1 MPTPAAG
8 TKAPEIS
15 LHDVNGEHFSLTDEL
30 KRGPVVLAFFKISC
44 PVCQYTFPFLE
55 RLYRAFHGKANIVGV
70 SQNSQLDT
78 SLFQREYGITF
89 RTLLDEPERYPASNA
104 FGLTNVPSVFLIA
117 PDGSIELSSV
127 GWSRDDIAELARRL
141 GEMLHQ
147 PPPQVFR
154 PGEDVP
160 AYKAG

>member
-1 MPTPAAG
+1 MPALATGTNAPA
-8 TKAPEIS
+8 IS
-15 LHDVNGEHFSLTDEL
+15 LHDINGEHFSLTEEL

-44 PVCQYTFPFLE
+44 PVCQYAMPFLQ
-55 RLYRAFHGKANIVGV
+55 RLYQGFKGKANIVGV
-70 SQNSQLDT
+70 SQNSKLDT

-89 RTLLDEPERYPASNA
+89 RTLLDDPERYPASNA
-104 FGLTNVPSVFLIA
+104 FGLTNVPSNFLIA

-127 GWSRDDIAELARRL
+127 GWSRDDIAEIARRL
-141 GEMLHQ
+141 GEMLNR
-147 PPPQVFR
+147 PPAQVFR